1 MYRCDLPLCNISFG
15 VCKGAIM
22 LFFMCSAVVLL
33 DVAYADEVFC
43 YLYGVEGCSFFYLVA
58 NEPEGDAVG
67 VGKVFADASNED
79 VVAVFVEE
87 WHGVFL
93 FFGAVFECES
103 LSVAYGFS
111 ELFDADGAFCFCPY
125 AFAVATK

>member
-1 MYRCDLPLCNISFG
+1 MQRGNYAFF
-15 VCKGAIM
+15 VC
-22 LFFMCSAVVLL
+22 STVVLL
-33 DVAYADEVFC
+33 DVAYADEVFG

-58 NEPEGDAVG
+58 NEPEGDTVG
-67 VGKVFADASNED
+67 VGKVFAYAANED

-93 FFGAVFECES
+93 LFGAVFECES

-111 ELFDADGAFCFCPY
+111 ELFYADGAFCFCPD
-125 AFAVATK
+125 AFAVAAE